1 MYTCIAAITEELNGS
16 PFFPD
21 KRPGDKFYYT
31 QEDKDKILECV
42 DYWKG
47 KSLYE
52 NLRKT
57 LPEKINQAWDANV
70 IDDTWV
76 SAAGL
81 GNVIVDYK
89 GVAPEGERTAQKRN

>member
-1 MYTCIAAITEELNGS
+1 ME
-16 PFFPD
+16 
-21 KRPGDKFYYT
+21 
-31 QEDKDKILECV
+31 
-42 DYWKG
+42 YWKG

-57 LPEKINQAWDANV
+57 LPDKINQAWDANV

-89 GVAPEGERTAQKRN
+89 GVVDKGLSDVMRRIENKLKRLTPESRAIQEKDGFLRPPFRAIRPW